1 MKLALAL
8 LMVLLVATPAA
19 AAKGVASADICG
31 AAGCRALDPHGALDL
46 NSLVPYGAPVE
57 APRGLPFY
65 RLRLAFAGPEVSLL
79 EHRGEDPA
87 QVTDIIYVPA
97 VRAARL
103 TSPTGPGPSR
113 GETWLALATPSLRT
127 FRRATAGLKPI
138 PAAALE
144 RAGSRPIAETARRAH
159 ARRRGRSHTTRRP
172 WGARAAGTSGCS
184 AARVAPAWQ
193 RRPRRAAPRGQPTNR
208 PPVNAHLR
216 LVPRERLGPQAART
230 PGPRWGARTVAGSDR
245 NGSHRGRSSSERA
258 NGTPGGRPSVLRP
271 SEMIG
276 VTR

>member
-8 LMVLLVATPAA
+8 LMVLLVATPTA

-79 EHRGEDPA
+79 KHRGEDPA

-127 FRRATAGLKPI
+127 FRRATAGLEPL
-138 PAAALE
+138 PAAGLE
-144 RAGSRPIAETARRAH
+144 RAGSRPIAETARRPMHDGAGE
-159 ARRRGRSHTTRRP
+159 ATLPAAPGALALLALAAAALLALRRRGS
-172 WGARAAGTSGCS
+172 AGPG
-184 AARVAPAWQ
+184 VQ
-193 RRPRRAAPRGQPTNR
+193 PRGGN
-208 PPVNAHLR
+208 
-216 LVPRERLGPQAART
+216 PQT
-230 PGPRWGARTVAGSDR
+230 DR
-245 NGSHRGRSSSERA
+245 Q
-258 NGTPGGRPSVLRP
+258 
-271 SEMIG
+271 
-276 VTR
+276 